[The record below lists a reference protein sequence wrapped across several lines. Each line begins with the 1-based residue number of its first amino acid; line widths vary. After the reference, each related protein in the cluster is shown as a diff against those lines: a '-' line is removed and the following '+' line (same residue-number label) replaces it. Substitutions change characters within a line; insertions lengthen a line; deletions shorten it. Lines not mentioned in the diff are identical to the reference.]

1 MIRFW
6 LIVQVPLLQEQWLC
20 LVRHVLKLIAMY
32 MYDHLM
38 VQMLVRLVLTYI
50 PKKQRQHV
58 TTNIASVKTEILQR
72 VKDSENLGYSQ

>member
-6 LIVQVPLLQEQWLC
+6 LIGQVPLLQEQWLC
-20 LVRHVLKLIAMY
+20 LVRRVLKLIAMY

-38 VQMLVRLVLTYI
+38 VQILVRLVLTYI